1 MQGSRIER
9 IAPKKGRVERTQ
21 TDFWTLPRVSPSI
34 LSFKFYSTKWYITD
48 VCVCVCITNEM
59 NGNAYTSSNLLET
72 WDSEI
77 TSNFEITK
85 ITFLHQENVVLTTL
99 LKLNRIRTSKEKE
112 RNYAFVSLIRN
123 RQICQ
128 IISQP
133 VYWIYDFWILMKW
146 LKNVVICRRDRR
158 TSEKWVL
165 SES

>member
-1 MQGSRIER
+1 MWKEHKLTFEHYLAYLHQFSLSNSIQRS
-9 IAPKKGRVERTQ
+9 
-21 TDFWTLPRVSPSI
+21 DTL
-34 LSFKFYSTKWYITD
+34 LM
-48 VCVCVCITNEM
+48 CVCVCITNEM